1 MSTWLCSNVID
12 PTLISRYVLLFQIL
26 ILNEVIRENL
36 DAGMLAS
43 PNIKAIDKIRKM
55 MN

>member
-1 MSTWLCSNVID
+1 MID
-12 PTLISRYVLLFQIL
+12 PTLISRYVPLFQIL
-26 ILNEVIRENL
+26 ILNKVIRENL

-43 PNIKAIDKIRKM
+43 PNIKTNDKIRKM